1 MSSIIEGYNY
11 DIFISYR
18 QKDNKGD
25 MWVSEFVE
33 ALKTELEST
42 FKEEISVYFDI
53 NPHDGLLE
61 THDVDESLKEKL
73 KCLIFIP
80 IISRTYCDP
89 KSFAWDHEFRS
100 FMKEASKDALGL
112 KIKLPNG
119 NVASRVLPVQIHDL
133 KVNDKTLVENVLGG
147 LIRAIEFIYNEAG
160 VNRPL
165 TPEDS
170 EDKNLNRTNYRNQI
184 NKVANAIDEIISA
197 IKMEPERL
205 VKEKDQDKE
214 SVKEVTE
221 DYKAI
226 DLKQAKKER
235 KPKILIPIVV
245 VLLLIIA
252 GIIAYPKI
260 FKQDTIGKLR
270 ASGERIS
277 VAVMPFQN
285 LTNDSTLNIWQDGI
299 QINLITYISNNP
311 SEIQVRQ
318 SESVANILNS
328 KGITSYA
335 SLTPS
340 VARKISQKLDAKIFV
355 SGNINQSGSTLRLN
369 AQIIDSNSEDLIK
382 SFQIDGNSDDI
393 LILIDSLSL
402 LIKNFLI
409 ISKIENELPD
419 GSYKVIST
427 NSPEAYRY
435 YINGLNASYQ
445 SDFST
450 AVKWYSQALEI
461 DTNFIDAAIRLSYAY
476 FNLNLYEEGKKLC
489 LRVYARRDEMPFQL
503 KILTDF
509 TYSIYFETF
518 YETIACLKQLQNFD
532 DQEPV
537 NYYNLASLYY
547 DLYEYDKAA
556 SECEKGLE
564 LYEKWE
570 SKPRGAYVYVFPGTV
585 YHKTKQ
591 YSIEKSLYKTAE
603 EYFPND
609 ADLNYNQAILALTLG
624 DTITANKYIEK
635 FTTIRRGNSWP
646 EDDII
651 AVIASIYSEADLF
664 DKAEEYYRLADK
676 MQSDNSGKLSMMQ
689 PNNNYRLNNLAW
701 FLIDK
706 NRNIEEG
713 IELADKELKL
723 QPDNYLYLDCKGWG
737 LFKQHRYEEALE
749 LIEKGW
755 SLKPIYDHDIYLHLE
770 AAKKAVAN
778 QRSD

>member
-1 MSSIIEGYNY
+1 MASIVQGYNY

-18 QKDNKGD
+18 QKDNKHDG
-25 MWVSEFVE
+25 WVTEFVDN
-33 ALKTELEST
+33 LKGELEST

-61 THDVDESLKEKL
+61 TYDVDESLKDKL
-73 KCLIFIP
+73 KCVIFIP

-89 KSFAWDHEFRS
+89 NSFAWEHEFKA
-100 FMKEASKDALGL
+100 FVEQASQDQFGL
-112 KIKLPNG
+112 KVKLPNG
-119 NVASRVLPVQIHDL
+119 NIAGRVLPVQIHDL
-133 KVNDKTLVENVLGG
+133 DQEDILMFKTVTGSILRG
-147 LIRAIEFIYNEAG
+147 IEFFYKEPG

-165 TPEDS
+165 IPTDS

-197 IKMEPERL
+197 IKMEPESL

-214 SVKEVTE
+214 SVKEVT
-221 DYKAI
+221 DDDKAI
-226 DLKQAKKER
+226 DLKQAKEET
-235 KPKILIPIVV
+235 KPKILIPVIV

-260 FKQDTIGKLR
+260 FRQDTIEKLR

-285 LTNDSTLNIWQDGI
+285 LTNDSTLNVWQDGI

-318 SESVANILNS
+318 SESVANLLNS

-340 VARKISQKLDAKIFV
+340 VARKISQKLDAQIFV

-382 SFQIDGNSDDI
+382 SFQIDGKSDNI

-402 LIKNFLI
+402 LINNFLI
-409 ISKIENELPD
+409 ISKLENELPG

-435 YINGLNASYQ
+435 YINGLNASYEE
-445 SDFST
+445 DFST
-450 AVKWYSQALEI
+450 AVKLYSQALEI

-503 KILTDF
+503 KILTNF

-537 NYYNLASLYY
+537 NYYNLATLYY
-547 DLYEYDKAA
+547 YLYEYDKAI

-564 LYEKWE
+564 LYKKWE
-570 SKPRGAYVYVFPGTV
+570 SKPRGAYVYVFPGIV

-591 YSIEKSLYKTAE
+591 YNKEKGLYEAAE

-609 ADLNYNQAILALTLG
+609 AYLNYNQAILGLTIG
-624 DTITANKYIEK
+624 DTIAANKYIEK
-635 FTTIRRGNSWP
+635 FRSIRRGNSWP
-646 EDDII
+646 EADII
-651 AVIASIYSEADLF
+651 AVIASIYSEADLL

-676 MQSDNSGKLSMMQ
+676 MQSDKSSKLSMMQ
-689 PNNNYRLNNLAW
+689 PNNTYRLNNLVW
-701 FLIDK
+701 FLIEKD
-706 NRNIEEG
+706 RNIEEG

-737 LFKQHRYEEALE
+737 LYKQRKYEKALE
-749 LIEKGW
+749 FIQKSW
-755 SLKPIYDHDIYLHLE
+755 TLKPIYDHDIYLHLE
-770 AAKKAVAN
+770 AAKRAVAN
-778 QRSD
+778 QRID